1 MKTLL
6 NVVINEDDQIEIH
19 SGFDSNLATLGFLE
33 VIKTVLVERSG
44 FIQEEDGTL
53 EEDSIAY
60 PIINTNTQA

>member
-6 NVVINEDDQIEIH
+6 KVIVNENDEIEIH

-33 VIKTVLVERSG
+33 IIKSVLIEKSEM
-44 FIQEEDGTL
+44 INNNEEL
-53 EEDSIAY
+53 EEDSVSF